1 MRKNLTV
8 LTITAFISGIH
19 QSMVQV
25 IWQPYALSLGAS
37 IPTLGMLNSLGG
49 YSGLVTSLVQP
60 LGGWMSDQTGHK
72 RFVVWSS
79 LVAIAALGF
88 YFMAGQMRQW
98 ALLIPGVTL
107 LGASALARPA
117 RTALVAEAS
126 SAAQRGT
133 AYSLVFLASVLP
145 GIFAPLLGGYISE
158 QAGRPMVF
166 VVGLALE
173 GLALAMIVYWLCE
186 SRIILSARI
195 TLEQI
200 GGVFRRTFAPPPHLR
215 AFFWCIAG
223 DSFAWGVG
231 FGLLY
236 GILSEAYHY
245 TDAQLGVLSSTLSA
259 TMVISQMPVGRLVDR
274 YGARLSLV
282 LSEALGIPLMLIWL
296 TQSRFEWFIVSFAI
310 FGVVGATWGPAVMT
324 YLTAHVPASSR
335 SEAIGQLS
343 AFRGLIAFPAPAIGG
358 WLYERGGPQAP
369 FIVNLIGVIILMF
382 ALAFWLSEPKGVQA

>member
-1 MRKNLTV
+1 MRKNLAV
-8 LTITAFISGIH
+8 LTITAFISGIY

-37 IPTLGMLNSLGG
+37 IPTLGVLNSLGG

-60 LGGWMSDQTGHK
+60 VGGWLSDQTGHK

-88 YFMAGQMRQW
+88 YFMAGQVQQW
-98 ALLIPGVTL
+98 TLLIPGVIL

-126 SAAQRGT
+126 SDARRGM

-158 QAGRPMVF
+158 HAGRPMVF
-166 VVGLALE
+166 VLGLALE
-173 GLALAMIVYWLCE
+173 GIALAMVAGWLRE
-186 SRIILSARI
+186 SRVMLSARI
-195 TLEQI
+195 TLRQI
-200 GGVFRRTFAPPPHLR
+200 GGVFRRTLAPPPHLR
-215 AFFWCIAG
+215 VFFWCIAG
-223 DSFAWGVG
+223 DSFVWGVG

-236 GILSEAYHY
+236 GILSNAYHY

-259 TMVISQMPVGRLVDR
+259 TMVISQMPIGHLVDR

-324 YLTAHVPASSR
+324 YLTAHVPAGSR

-358 WLYERGGPQAP
+358 WLYEQGGLQAP
-369 FIVNLIGVIILMF
+369 FTVNLIGVILLML
-382 ALAFWLSEPKGVQA
+382 ALAFWLNEPKGVQA